1 MSFWKSY
8 GAHMLGYA
16 AGAVGIAEALS
27 PAAIAAF
34 PQLAPLQPYIG
45 PTGIVAIV
53 ATAAGIGMH
62 QAAAGVSAAPV
73 APASPASAPSTA
85 AKAVLPLLLVLG
97 ALPFLHGC
105 ASVPA
110 ALSTPVGQA
119 TLAAAADVAVATAEQ
134 KGITAAQINAI
145 AHQALVADSGASAT
159 LAAVAGVVN
168 SELAALKLPA
178 GDLAAAQIL
187 EAALSVAIAEQI
199 GSNAT
204 LANAQAA
211 AADVI
216 NAVIAATGG

>member
-1 MSFWKSY
+1 M
-8 GAHMLGYA
+8 
-16 AGAVGIAEALS
+16 
-27 PAAIAAF
+27 
-34 PQLAPLQPYIG
+34 
-45 PTGIVAIV
+45 
-53 ATAAGIGMH
+53 
-62 QAAAGVSAAPV
+62 
-73 APASPASAPSTA
+73 
-85 AKAVLPLLLVLG
+85 
-97 ALPFLHGC
+97 
-105 ASVPA
+105 
-110 ALSTPVGQA
+110 
-119 TLAAAADVAVATAEQ
+119 AVATAEQ

-211 AADVI
+211 TADVI